1 MRGHVELIEL
11 AIDDS
16 WCRDSGPSFVC
27 HPQLGLA
34 GVSWRFNAW
43 GGKSAY
49 AQDASLA
56 RRILDGLGL
65 ECFGVPL
72 ANEGGAIHVDGEGTL
87 ITTESVLL
95 NANRNPGLSKAEIEA
110 LFARL
115 LGVTRTIWLPGDPDR
130 VTGDMTD
137 GHVDGVVPS
146 PGPARCC
153 WTPPAT
159 PPPPTPRWCERTV
172 APWSWRST
180 PAVGVSS

>member
-1 MRGHVELIEL
+1 MTPFRT
-11 AIDDS
+11 
-16 WCRDSGPSFVC
+16 RP
-27 HPQLGLA
+27 LA

-130 VTGDMTD
+130 VRRHDRW
-137 GHVDGVVPS
+137 PCRRRLCLR
-146 PGPARCC
+146 PARRVV
-153 WTPPAT
+153 AGRH
-159 PPPPTPRWCERTV
+159 PRHHLRLRRGGAEV